1 MLDREKVYSPS
12 VEIIFL
18 NISVPLIAYKDTMS
32 LAFKQGNIIDSPSCA
47 NEALSSCIFLMPVT

>member
-47 NEALSSCIFLMPVT
+47 NETLSSCIF